1 MRVCMGKGPYIW
13 GDKERSTCI
22 HTYKFVESAPNVY
35 VCLQTCV
42 VNICL
47 HVFMVLQENICMY
60 FHQNWRFQH
69 ALMHVHFHETSW
81 GPGRFCWYSITSC
94 IAWQREAGKVAVMQ
108 WEHER
113 PETGKN
119 GSSAQAVHPWKSTL
133 GIANSGSTWKDV
145 CGTGQNNWNHT
156 ELRKSCFQLEGWE
169 QQGKRLMN
177 KAIQLHNCAW
187 DSSAAFCWAEAC
199 CTWILDGWR
208 CWLQDR
214 LPGGLTNRGQCCV
227 LW

>member
-145 CGTGQNNWNHT
+145 CDSRAKDWWTKQFNCIIAPEIQVLLSA
-156 ELRKSCFQLEGWE
+156 ELRPAVPEFWMGEDVGYRTGFLADWQTE
-169 QQGKRLMN
+169 
-177 KAIQLHNCAW
+177 
-187 DSSAAFCWAEAC
+187 DSVVYS
-199 CTWILDGWR
+199 
-208 CWLQDR
+208 DR
-214 LPGGLTNRGQCCV
+214 
-227 LW
+227 